1 MSNRVTIIGLGC
13 VGCSIGLALR
23 QREQTLEVVGFDMD
37 PARVREAT
45 RLGAIARSTWGLP
58 EACQGAGLIILAVG
72 QHEVRE
78 TLEMIG
84 PHLEEGCI
92 VTDTAP
98 LKVPVIDWAR
108 QYLPPSARF
117 VPGVPLPG
125 PAAGDQPL
133 PAGPEGARADL
144 FTDGLYCVTPAAD
157 TDPQALNVLMGLART
172 LGARTIFVDPL
183 EHDGLQAGV
192 VDLPALIAVALL
204 RATVDSPGWLDMR
217 KVAGPDFLTMT
228 GPATGDASLLATAV
242 LNRENLVRR
251 LDMFMDAL
259 YLIRQQLMDN
269 DASGLEEAYTQ
280 AATARERW
288 QQERRKG
295 EWGERPDMS
304 EVPGLGEHI
313 ARLLVGGLA
322 DRFRSRRR
330 EGQSPRE

>member
-1 MSNRVTIIGLGC
+1 MPNRVTIIGLGC

-23 QREQTLEVVGFDMD
+23 EREPSLEVVGFDME
-37 PARVREAT
+37 PARAREAT

-58 EACQGAGLIILAVG
+58 EACQEAGLVIVAQG

-78 TLEMIG
+78 TLESIG

-117 VPGVPLPG
+117 APGVPLPG

-133 PAGPEGARADL
+133 SAEPEGARADL

-157 TDPQALNVLMGLART
+157 TDPRAVNVLMGLAAT
-172 LGARTIFVDPL
+172 LRARAIFIDPL
-183 EHDGLQAGV
+183 EHDGLQAGIA
-192 VDLPALIAVALL
+192 DLPALIAVALL

-217 KVAGPDFLTMT
+217 KVAGFDFLSMT
-228 GPATGDASLLATAV
+228 GPATGDASLPVTAA

-251 LDMFMDAL
+251 LDMFIDAL
-259 YLIRQQLMDN
+259 YLIRQQLVEN
-269 DASGLEEAYTQ
+269 DESGLREAYTQ
-280 AATARERW
+280 AAAARERW
-288 QQERRKG
+288 RQERRKG

-322 DRFRSRRR
+322 DRFRPRR
-330 EGQSPRE
+330 EGQKPRE